1 MEVFTF
7 FSPLNS
13 PKLTGLFTLP
23 QSAHNPLHHS
33 IVKQKY
39 LLPTFELP
47 CEGVGGVPEV
57 SVLVPEGGALLVLA
71 AGPHQG
77 SAVLLHRRLH
87 AEGG

>member
-1 MEVFTF
+1 M
-7 FSPLNS
+7 
-13 PKLTGLFTLP
+13 
-23 QSAHNPLHHS
+23 
-33 IVKQKY
+33 

-47 CEGVGGVPEV
+47 CERVGGVPEV

-87 AEGG
+87 AEDRLVPGIIIARVLQCTVGEIRVFCPMGVLGVFI